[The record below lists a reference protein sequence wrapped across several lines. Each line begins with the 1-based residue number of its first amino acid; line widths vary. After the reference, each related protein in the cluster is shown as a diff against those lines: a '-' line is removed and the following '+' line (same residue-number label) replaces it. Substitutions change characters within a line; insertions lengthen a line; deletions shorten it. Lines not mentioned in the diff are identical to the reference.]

1 MNALC
6 CDVFH
11 FARCDVIGVANTCP
25 CTLLVAPGVY
35 CTLYSLHYT
44 LHHVPR
50 TLYVHCN
57 YSFRCCHRA
66 HLLLMECPCKWRHSG
81 KEETKLIVSFFLAIG
96 SGLMQGF
103 TSSITGLLF
112 DETVKRAQ
120 LAAAEGRPIP
130 LILFH
135 LLFHHLS
142 VAIVEMA
149 FVEDSPP
156 LAP

>member
-1 MNALC
+1 
-6 CDVFH
+6 
-11 FARCDVIGVANTCP
+11 
-25 CTLLVAPGVY
+25 
-35 CTLYSLHYT
+35 
-44 LHHVPR
+44 
-50 TLYVHCN
+50 
-57 YSFRCCHRA
+57 
-66 HLLLMECPCKWRHSG
+66 
-81 KEETKLIVSFFLAIG
+81 
-96 SGLMQGF
+96 MQGF

-130 LILFH
+130 LILVH